1 MKLRG
6 STLVILAAF
15 FYGIN
20 VVISKTAYT
29 EGANPMFVL
38 AMRFLIASVLLW
50 SYNLVSKGRES
61 ARASAGQ
68 LKVLVIIGGAVYAAF
83 SMFYYN
89 SINHIPVSLASVI
102 FYLYPVVVN
111 VFMITVIGERV
122 VPRQILALI
131 MATLGCFLMV
141 WSPVSDYN
149 VLGILLAFGACFSFS
164 TYLILLDSKFA
175 ESLKSLEPLT
185 VTAYIT
191 SAAAIT
197 LLASALLTGSL
208 WAAVTPKAWLAVLA
222 SAFFSTFLSNLLFFT
237 GLRETGSSR
246 ASILSTFEPVV
257 SVALGVIMLD
267 EVLTLFQFSGVAM
280 IIVAVIIINMLKM
293 GNAEDK

>member
-1 MKLRG
+1 
-6 STLVILAAF
+6 
-15 FYGIN
+15 
-20 VVISKTAYT
+20 
-29 EGANPMFVL
+29 
-38 AMRFLIASVLLW
+38 
-50 SYNLVSKGRES
+50 
-61 ARASAGQ
+61 
-68 LKVLVIIGGAVYAAF
+68 
-83 SMFYYN
+83 
-89 SINHIPVSLASVI
+89 
-102 FYLYPVVVN
+102 
-111 VFMITVIGERV
+111 
-122 VPRQILALI
+122 
-131 MATLGCFLMV
+131 MATAGCFLVV
-141 WSPVSDYN
+141 WSPVSDITPWHPA
-149 VLGILLAFGACFSFS
+149 GFWACFSFS

-257 SVALGVIMLD
+257 SVALGVAMLRK
-267 EVLTLFQFSGVAM
+267 VTFFQFSGVAM
-280 IIVAVIIINMLKM
+280 IILAVIMIICL
-293 GNAEDK
+293 GWQCRR

>member
-1 MKLRG
+1 
-6 STLVILAAF
+6 
-15 FYGIN
+15 
-20 VVISKTAYT
+20 
-29 EGANPMFVL
+29 
-38 AMRFLIASVLLW
+38 
-50 SYNLVSKGRES
+50 
-61 ARASAGQ
+61 
-68 LKVLVIIGGAVYAAF
+68 
-83 SMFYYN
+83 
-89 SINHIPVSLASVI
+89 
-102 FYLYPVVVN
+102 
-111 VFMITVIGERV
+111 
-122 VPRQILALI
+122 
-131 MATLGCFLMV
+131 MV